1 MASPQRRLPARYT
14 VEEYMALE
22 ETAEHRHE
30 FYQGEVWAMAGA
42 TALHNE
48 LCYSCTAALKGAA
61 RKQGCKVFSENV
73 QLAVADGRFYTYPDV
88 MATCHDEDVLAE
100 RTMRNPVLLI
110 EVLSPST
117 ADYDRVWKRF
127 RYQQLPSLRHYL
139 LVSQQYQAVDW
150 YHRASD
156 TADWQH
162 QVLTMPD
169 EAAEIPELAT
179 RLLLADIYA
188 DLGVPL
194 VTDDNAGMEKQND
207 RPE

>member
-1 MASPQRRLPARYT
+1 MAQPKSILPVRYT

-22 ETAEHRHE
+22 ATADQRHE
-30 FYQGEVWAMAGA
+30 FYQGEIRAMAGA

-48 LCYSCTAALKGAA
+48 ICLNCALGLKGAA
-61 RKQGCKVFSENV
+61 RKRGCKVFSENV

-88 MATCHDEDVLAE
+88 MATCHDEDVKSE

-117 ADYDRVWKRF
+117 AEYDRVWKMF
-127 RYQQLPSLRHYL
+127 RYQRLPSLRHYL
-139 LVSQQYQAVDW
+139 LVSQQYQAVEW
-150 YHRASD
+150 YHRATE
-156 TADWQH
+156 TADWQR
-162 QVLTMPD
+162 QMLTMPD
-169 EAAEIPELAT
+169 EAVDIPEMDT

-188 DLGVPL
+188 DLGIPL
-194 VTDDNAGMEKQND
+194 VTDDNAGLEKQND

>member
-1 MASPQRRLPARYT
+1 MVQPQTTSPARYT

-22 ETAEHRHE
+22 ATADQRHE
-30 FYQGEVWAMAGA
+30 FYQGEVRAMAGA
-42 TALHNE
+42 TANHNTLVLRCAFQLLSAE
-48 LCYSCTAALKGAA
+48 T
-61 RKQGCKVFSENV
+61 RGCRVFTENV

-88 MATCHDEDVLAE
+88 MATCHDEDVQAE
-100 RTMRNPVLLI
+100 RTMRNPVLLL

-150 YHRASD
+150 YHRATD
-156 TADWQH
+156 TVDWQH
-162 QVLTMPD
+162 QLLTMPE

-188 DLGVPL
+188 TLNIPL
-194 VTDDNAGMEKQND
+194 VTDDNAGREKQYG
-207 RPE
+207 RPG